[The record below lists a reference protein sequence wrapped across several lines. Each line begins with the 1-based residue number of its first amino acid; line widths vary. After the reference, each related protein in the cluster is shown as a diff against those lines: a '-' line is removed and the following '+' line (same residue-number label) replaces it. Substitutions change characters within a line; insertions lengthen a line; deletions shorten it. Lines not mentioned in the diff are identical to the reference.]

1 MIVIFHLQASS
12 KDAGQLAAALHHRIL
27 ALRSRAEQEAESTP
41 EPPHAEI
48 TQSNED
54 DSDDDDELAKNNS
67 SIAPTGNTTASGT
80 PNTFLVLTSLQIIH
94 MYTLYTTEQLI
105 LISFFRSC

>member
-1 MIVIFHLQASS
+1 MTRYTLISVTLLLQASS

-27 ALRSRAEQEAESTP
+27 ALRSRAEQETESIP

-67 SIAPTGNTTASGT
+67 GNSSNIAPTGNTTASGT
-80 PNTFLVLTSLQIIH
+80 HHLIYFSSVICFSLV
-94 MYTLYTTEQLI
+94 
-105 LISFFRSC
+105 